1 MLDSG
6 SWISLNSPGS
16 PVKAQ
21 KLLSDQA
28 CEWTNKIDPIKPLLT
43 NTLADELL
51 VLPLCWYNDSLMTI
65 WTLKQLLMW
74 YATIVL
80 SICQLYILRWINLD
94 AFTNTYIHP
103 FPVELNLRIMIRAV
117 IVINNQ
123 GKPRLCKFYTYTPV
137 EQQQQ
142 LIRSIY
148 SVLCLQPENVTNF
161 IPGGSILGPDLQL
174 VYKLFATLYFVFV
187 FDSSENE
194 LAMFDLIQV
203 YVGTLE
209 KCFSN
214 VCEVDIV
221 LNYSKMHT
229 ILDEMILGGQVV
241 ETNSETLMQAVE
253 EISKL
258 EKITAATKLIS
269 KSASLL
275 WG

>member
-1 MLDSG
+1 
-6 SWISLNSPGS
+6 
-16 PVKAQ
+16 
-21 KLLSDQA
+21 
-28 CEWTNKIDPIKPLLT
+28 
-43 NTLADELL
+43 
-51 VLPLCWYNDSLMTI
+51 
-65 WTLKQLLMW
+65 
-74 YATIVL
+74 
-80 SICQLYILRWINLD
+80 
-94 AFTNTYIHP
+94 
-103 FPVELNLRIMIRAV
+103 MIRAM

-123 GKPRLCKFYTYTPV
+123 GKPRLSKFYNYTPV

-148 SVLCLQPENVTNF
+148 SVLCLQPENVSNF
-161 IPGGSILGPDLQL
+161 IEGGSIWVRQKTYFSDSRL

-203 YVGTLE
+203 YVETLE

-214 VCEVDIV
+214 VCELDIV
-221 LNYSKMHT
+221 LNYSKIHT

-241 ETNSETLMQAVE
+241 ETNSEKVMQAVE

-258 EKITAATKLIS
+258 EKVTAATKLIS
-269 KSASLL
+269 KSTSVL

>member
-1 MLDSG
+1 
-6 SWISLNSPGS
+6 
-16 PVKAQ
+16 
-21 KLLSDQA
+21 
-28 CEWTNKIDPIKPLLT
+28 
-43 NTLADELL
+43 
-51 VLPLCWYNDSLMTI
+51 
-65 WTLKQLLMW
+65 
-74 YATIVL
+74 
-80 SICQLYILRWINLD
+80 
-94 AFTNTYIHP
+94 
-103 FPVELNLRIMIRAV
+103 MIRAV

-123 GKPRLCKFYTYTPV
+123 GKPRLTKFYNYTAV
-137 EQQQQ
+137 EQHQQI
-142 LIRSIY
+142 IRSIY
-148 SVLCLQPENVTNF
+148 SVLCLQPENVSNL
-161 IPGGSILGPDLQL
+161 IEGGSFLGPDSRL

-203 YVGTLE
+203 YVETLE

-214 VCEVDIV
+214 VCELDIV

-241 ETNSETLMQAVE
+241 ETNSEKIMQAVE

-258 EKITAATKLIS
+258 EKETGATKLLS